1 MDLLAHDC
9 MGSLKSVL
17 YLIYVYVQPIQIVHF
32 VVGYHYNRALWNSS
46 LSFVTIAIIVTAFN
60 FVNTRWGLGI
70 IIRMF
75 RSSIKLMYCSE
86 MEAGLYTD
94 TFLSLDK

>member
-9 MGSLKSVL
+9 MGSLQSVL

-32 VVGYHYNRALWNSS
+32 VVGYHYNRALWNSG
-46 LSFVTIAIIVTAFN
+46 LSF
-60 FVNTRWGLGI
+60 
-70 IIRMF
+70 
-75 RSSIKLMYCSE
+75 E
-86 MEAGLYTD
+86 MEAGLYTV